1 MGEVSKFR
9 RTVRSAELQV
19 KQWNLWPCNLPS
31 DRSYRYL
38 QWWQTSFPVAG
49 TLSEAM
55 SGFRLQVTKLKT
67 VNQNG
72 CGKHTGQAPKRN
84 IKSNH
89 NMSRDSQNPI
99 LSAVKVASVHQPSP
113 TPQSGR
119 GHSIF
124 DVVDAADK
132 VFIRIHYVGRG
143 HPQAPR
149 SCLFSPRSQAV
160 NRGPHAVMM
169 ISLYPM
175 SSALQGPQ
183 AQSIVDR
190 FWNIEQ
196 PIACLPQETS
206 NSFR

>member
-1 MGEVSKFR
+1 MAVQPALRQVVPVPAMVADKFPLCGGHTFR
-9 RTVRSAELQV
+9 SHVRIPA
-19 KQWNLWPCNLPS
+19 
-31 DRSYRYL
+31 
-38 QWWQTSFPVAG
+38 
-49 TLSEAM
+49 
-55 SGFRLQVTKLKT
+55 SGNKTKT

-124 DVVDAADK
+124 DVVDAADNK